1 MKSNL
6 TKGAKMKPFYT
17 VSYVSK
23 DGPAMKRQANH
34 ISCTSEDEARFLM
47 GAFSTL
53 YPDFKP
59 LFSAITGDFAREDV
73 PFVHSSHDESSAALD
88 RFFKVEKWLQVSR
101 APEPLL
107 MEVPAQTF
115 MQEFSNST
123 GLPAVQVCDRY

>member
-1 MKSNL
+1 
-6 TKGAKMKPFYT
+6 MKPFYS
-17 VSYVSK
+17 VSYFSK
-23 DGPAMKRQANH
+23 NGPGMKMQATH
-34 ISCTSEDEARFLM
+34 ISCNSEDEAHALM
-47 GAFSTL
+47 DAFSTL
-53 YPDFKP
+53 YPNFKP
-59 LFSAITGDFAREDV
+59 VFSAITADFAREDV

-115 MQEFSNST
+115 MQEFSSST